1 MIYLKTDEEIELM
14 RIANLLVGRTLAEV
28 AKLIAPGVST
38 KALDKRA
45 EEFIRDN
52 GATPAF
58 LGYNGFSGTLCV
70 SVNDQVVHGIPSEKI
85 ILKEGDIVSVDCGAK
100 ISGFTGDSA
109 YTFAV
114 GEIEP
119 EVMNLLEVTKEA
131 LYIGIDQ
138 AIAGNRTGDIGV
150 AIQHYCQERGFHVVR
165 ELTGHGIG
173 RSLHEAP
180 EVPNYGKRGIGT
192 QLKAGMCICIEP
204 MINIGSK
211 NVVQERDGWTI
222 RTKMRKPSA
231 HFEHCVA
238 ITDGKPD
245 ILSSFDFIAEVLGD
259 REF

>member
-14 RIANLLVGRTLAEV
+14 RAANQLVGRTLAEV
-28 AKLIAPGVST
+28 AKIIAPGVST

-45 EEFIRDN
+45 EEFIRDH

-58 LGYNGFSGTLCV
+58 LGYQGFPGSMCI
-70 SVNDQVVHGIPSEKI
+70 SVNDQVVHGIPSHKT
-85 ILKEGDIVSVDCGAK
+85 ILQEGDIVTLDCGTKLA
-100 ISGFTGDSA
+100 GFTGDSA

-114 GEIEP
+114 GEISE
-119 EVMNLLEVTKEA
+119 EVHKLLKTTKES
-131 LYIGIDQ
+131 LYVGIEQ
-138 AIAGNRTGDIGV
+138 AVAGNRTGDIGYAV
-150 AIQHYCQERGFHVVR
+150 QRYCEARGYHVVR

-173 RSLHEAP
+173 VNLHESP
-180 EVPNYGKRGIGT
+180 EVPNYGKCGT
-192 QLKAGMCICIEP
+192 GTELRNGMCICIEP

-222 RTKMRKPSA
+222 RTKTRKPSA

-238 ITDGKPD
+238 IRDGKAD

>member
-14 RIANLLVGRTLAEV
+14 RAANQLVGRTLAEV
-28 AKLIAPGVST
+28 AKIIAPGVST

-45 EEFIRDN
+45 EEFIRDH

-58 LGYNGFSGTLCV
+58 LGYQGFPGSMCI
-70 SVNDQVVHGIPSEKI
+70 SVNDQVVHGIPSHKT
-85 ILKEGDIVSVDCGAK
+85 ILQEGDIVTLDCGTKLA
-100 ISGFTGDSA
+100 GFTGDSA

-114 GEIEP
+114 GEISE
-119 EVMNLLEVTKEA
+119 EVHKLLKTTKES
-131 LYIGIDQ
+131 LYVGIEQ
-138 AIAGNRTGDIGV
+138 AVAGNRTGDIGYAV
-150 AIQHYCQERGFHVVR
+150 QRYCEARGYHVVR

-173 RSLHEAP
+173 VNLHESP
-180 EVPNYGKRGIGT
+180 EVPNYGKRGTGT
-192 QLKAGMCICIEP
+192 ELRNGMCICIEP

-211 NVVQERDGWTI
+211 NVIQERDGWTI
-222 RTKMRKPSA
+222 RTKTRKPSA

-238 ITDGKPD
+238 IRDGKAD

>member
-14 RIANLLVGRTLAEV
+14 RAANQLVGRTLAEV
-28 AKLIAPGVST
+28 AKIIAPGVST
-38 KALDKRA
+38 KTLDKRA
-45 EEFIRDN
+45 EEFIRDH

-58 LGYNGFSGTLCV
+58 LGYQGFPGSMCI
-70 SVNDQVVHGIPSEKI
+70 SVNDQVVHGIPSHKT
-85 ILKEGDIVSVDCGAK
+85 ILQEGDIVTLDCGTKLA
-100 ISGFTGDSA
+100 GFTGDSA

-114 GEIEP
+114 GEISE
-119 EVMNLLEVTKEA
+119 EVHKLLKTTKES
-131 LYIGIDQ
+131 LYVGIEQ
-138 AIAGNRTGDIGV
+138 AVAGNRTGDIGYAV
-150 AIQHYCQERGFHVVR
+150 QRYCEARGYHVVR

-173 RSLHEAP
+173 VNLHESP
-180 EVPNYGKRGIGT
+180 EVPNYGKRGTGT
-192 QLKAGMCICIEP
+192 ELRNGMCICIEP

-222 RTKMRKPSA
+222 RTKTRKPSA

-238 ITDGKPD
+238 IRDGKAD

>member
-14 RIANLLVGRTLAEV
+14 RAANQLVGRTLAEV
-28 AKLIAPGVST
+28 AKIIAPGVST
-38 KALDKRA
+38 KTLDKRA
-45 EEFIRDN
+45 EEFIRDH

-58 LGYNGFSGTLCV
+58 LGYQGFPGSMCI
-70 SVNDQVVHGIPSEKI
+70 SVNDQVVHGIPSHKT
-85 ILKEGDIVSVDCGAK
+85 ILQEGDIVTLDCGTKLA
-100 ISGFTGDSA
+100 GFTGDSA

-114 GEIEP
+114 GEISE
-119 EVMNLLEVTKEA
+119 EVHKLIKTTKES
-131 LYIGIDQ
+131 LYVGIEQ
-138 AIAGNRTGDIGV
+138 AVAGNRTGDIGYAV
-150 AIQHYCQERGFHVVR
+150 QRYCEARGYHVVR

-173 RSLHEAP
+173 VNLHESP
-180 EVPNYGKRGIGT
+180 EVPNYGKRGTGT
-192 QLKAGMCICIEP
+192 ELRNGMCICIEP

-222 RTKMRKPSA
+222 RTKTRKPSA

-238 ITDGKPD
+238 IRDGKAD